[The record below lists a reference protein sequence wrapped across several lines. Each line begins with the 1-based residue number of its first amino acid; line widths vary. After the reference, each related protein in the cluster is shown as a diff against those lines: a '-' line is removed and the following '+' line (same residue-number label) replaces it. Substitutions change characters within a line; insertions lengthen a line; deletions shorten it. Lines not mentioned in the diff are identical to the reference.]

1 MAKGELNHR
10 SFHLAY
16 LVLASGYI
24 DATTL
29 YSYKSSHI
37 DLVQCEKI
45 LCHPQAI
52 SWRRKIMTLLN
63 FCSKKNLLHLFE

>member
-45 LCHPQAI
+45 LCH
-52 SWRRKIMTLLN
+52 SSSYFLKITVR
-63 FCSKKNLLHLFE
+63 

>member
-29 YSYKSSHI
+29 YSYKSSHN

-45 LCHPQAI
+45 QCHSSSHFLEKRNNDI
-52 SWRRKIMTLLN
+52 VKFLLQEESIAS
-63 FCSKKNLLHLFE
+63 F